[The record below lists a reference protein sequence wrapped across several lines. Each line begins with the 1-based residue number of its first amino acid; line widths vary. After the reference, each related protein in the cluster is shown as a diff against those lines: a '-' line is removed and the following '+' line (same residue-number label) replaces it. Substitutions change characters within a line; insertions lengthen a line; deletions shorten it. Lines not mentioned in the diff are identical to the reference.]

1 MPRSRPAIRAF
12 SAAAFPIAFASA
24 VFIAAVGL
32 PSTDSDTYWQLASG
46 RWMLDHGELLRRDVF
61 SATITGAP
69 LGIGEWLGQLVFA
82 AAFAAGGWAGV
93 VVLRSLLLAIAGF
106 FVARL
111 AHRGGIPWWISL
123 PLSAGA
129 LLVSRITWTDRPQLF
144 TLALVP
150 ALLDLLLTL
159 PGGWSRRLVVLPPL
173 FGVWASIHGGYLLG
187 LIVLAIFA
195 LHSLIADGRRALP
208 LAAITIASAAFTFLS
223 PAPLEIAGAAIG
235 VAPPRFIAE
244 YFATDVLSPAGAIF
258 AAYLLAI
265 LGTALLR
272 GGTLLEAM
280 LLPPLLYLG
289 LSAQRHMVFFVIAA
303 IPFLAPR
310 LRSLVARDGRAPE
323 LPAAVATGLAAVLLV
338 AAVASAPAAPAA
350 PDVGFYPAGALAT
363 LRSGSGVLL
372 NEYDWGGYLIF
383 NLPERPVF
391 IDGRYVPY
399 LGGVLDDYRAL
410 VGLHPGWRDLLDR
423 YRVSEVVLRMARPLA
438 VALRED
444 GWTVRAADPDGRWI
458 VLGRP

>member
-93 VVLRSLLLAIAGF
+93 VVLRSLLVAIAGF

-123 PLSAGA
+123 PLSVGA

-159 PGGWSRRLVVLPPL
+159 PGGWSRRLVTRFPVARHMAGRFVAGETPED
-173 FGVWASIHGGYLLG
+173 A
-187 LIVLAIFA
+187 
-195 LHSLIADGRRALP
+195 RRARPDHLH
-208 LAAITIASAAFTFLS
+208 
-223 PAPLEIAGAAIG
+223 IG
-235 VAPPRFIAE
+235 EDADR
-244 YFATDVLSPAGAIF
+244 
-258 AAYLLAI
+258 
-265 LGTALLR
+265 LGGLLR
-272 GGTLLEAM
+272 ERTGERHRRHRAHQGERRDADALAM
-280 LLPPLLYLG
+280 LGKHGDG
-289 LSAQRHMVFFVIAA
+289 LVN
-303 IPFLAPR
+303 
-310 LRSLVARDGRAPE
+310 
-323 LPAAVATGLAAVLLV
+323 LLV
-338 AAVASAPAAPAA
+338 HAARRVH
-350 PDVGFYPAGALAT
+350 V
-363 LRSGSGVLL
+363 
-372 NEYDWGGYLIF
+372 
-383 NLPERPVF
+383 
-391 IDGRYVPY
+391 
-399 LGGVLDDYRAL
+399 
-410 VGLHPGWRDLLDR
+410 RD
-423 YRVSEVVLRMARPLA
+423 
-438 VALRED
+438 
-444 GWTVRAADPDGRWI
+444 
-458 VLGRP
+458 